1 MKNKSFGAQLVS
13 VAAVVAGIVPF
24 VSWVL
29 QALGFPVRSLLS
41 DDGVRWFFQ
50 HGAESLFG
58 YGVLVGIFALCAFAC
73 LRFVGMG
80 ESVRRGPLI
89 VCLLFAASLDTLLL
103 LAAFHPR
110 SPLISLTGSLW
121 PSPLAH
127 GLPFALCLGLILVAL
142 LYGVLVRAIRDTS
155 TFARFL
161 CSGYTR
167 YAVWMVLLMICAF
180 IFQCLKFVLLPVL
193 PSVS

>member
-89 VCLLFAASLDTLLL
+89 VCLLFAASLNLQL
-103 LAAFHPR
+103 FW
-110 SPLISLTGSLW
+110 LT
-121 PSPLAH
+121 
-127 GLPFALCLGLILVAL
+127 
-142 LYGVLVRAIRDTS
+142 R
-155 TFARFL
+155 
-161 CSGYTR
+161 
-167 YAVWMVLLMICAF
+167 
-180 IFQCLKFVLLPVL
+180 
-193 PSVS
+193 